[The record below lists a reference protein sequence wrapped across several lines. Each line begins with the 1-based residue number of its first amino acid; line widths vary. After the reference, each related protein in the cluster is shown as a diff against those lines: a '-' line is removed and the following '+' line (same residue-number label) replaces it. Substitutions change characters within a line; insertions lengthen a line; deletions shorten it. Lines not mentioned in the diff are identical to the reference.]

1 MVTRIEPEDADPA
14 ARIEELLTGDNVEA
28 AAELLADMHPADQ
41 ADLYDRL
48 DDAERETMLALLS
61 TEARAEATRRRG
73 LLPVRPRRAKPP
85 RRDRKSASTHRRR
98 PRHQDGRRDDA
109 GCGLRAARH

>member
-1 MVTRIEPEDADPA
+1 MVTTIEPEDVDPA
-14 ARIEELLTGDNVEA
+14 DRIEELLSGDNVEG

-61 TEARAEATRRRG
+61 TEARAQLLEHLDETTSRPTRCACCR
-73 LLPVRPRRAKPP
+73 PP
-85 RRDRKSASTHRRR
+85 RPPSRW
-98 PRHQDGRRDDA
+98 PR
-109 GCGLRAARH
+109 

>member
-1 MVTRIEPEDADPA
+1 MVTTIEPEDVDPA
-14 ARIEELLTGDNVEA
+14 DRIEELLSGDNVEG

-61 TEARAEATRRRG
+61 TEARA
-73 LLPVRPRRAKPP
+73 
-85 RRDRKSASTHRRR
+85 H
-98 PRHQDGRRDDA
+98 
-109 GCGLRAARH
+109 